1 MRASVFYQD
10 FSQFPLVIDREGL
23 ADDTN
28 DQTGALDL
36 GEGEKV
42 RVGTRGMTGATSLRM
57 TGTAQSG
64 LLQGTLPGREV

>member
-1 MRASVFYQD
+1 MRVNVFCYQD
-10 FSQFPLVIDREGL
+10 FSQFSLVIDREGL

-42 RVGTRGMTGATSLRM
+42 RVGTRG
-57 TGTAQSG
+57 
-64 LLQGTLPGREV
+64 